1 MFLLKIILISLTL
14 IISGCS
20 GNKNDDFD
28 LSNLKLPIKKSKEL
42 NKSNIETIDKKNII
56 NKLIPL
62 KDRNKLL
69 TDITYGKDDPF
80 SALDK
85 KSNNFNLNLQLKGF
99 ISIENKNYALVKFN
113 NAEGIVNINSIGG
126 LNTKL
131 LPNKASIINIDPE
144 QELFSFE
151 VEGSIYKFKLNE

>member
-1 MFLLKIILISLTL
+1 M
-14 IISGCS
+14 
-20 GNKNDDFD
+20 
-28 LSNLKLPIKKSKEL
+28 
-42 NKSNIETIDKKNII
+42 
-56 NKLIPL
+56 
-62 KDRNKLL
+62 
-69 TDITYGKDDPF
+69 
-80 SALDK
+80 
-85 KSNNFNLNLQLKGF
+85 QLKGF

-151 VEGSIYKFKLNE
+151 VEGSIYKFKLKDK